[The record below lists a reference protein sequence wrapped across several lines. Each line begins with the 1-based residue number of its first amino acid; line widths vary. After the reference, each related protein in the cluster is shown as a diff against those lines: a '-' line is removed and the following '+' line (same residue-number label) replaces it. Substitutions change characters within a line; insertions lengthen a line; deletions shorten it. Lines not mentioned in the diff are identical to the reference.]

1 MNFGIEQAAHVV
13 GTTGKLLAVPL
24 LLVVLPGPALGLV
37 AVPLLLLRETAI
49 VKGFV
54 RGSRIDVEAVAV
66 AAAVSDIVD
75 VIAAV
80 AANVVSEVAVAI
92 AVGT

>member
-1 MNFGIEQAAHVV
+1 MNFGIEQEAHVV

-24 LLVVLPGPALGLV
+24 LLVGLPGPAPGLV
-37 AVPLLLLRETAI
+37 AVPLLLQRETAI

-54 RGSRIDVEAVAV
+54 RGSQIDVEAVAV
-66 AAAVSDIVD
+66 AAVSDIVD

>member
-66 AAAVSDIVD
+66 AAVSDIVD